1 MERRRIGKMLRYK
14 LAMRVNEPQRSN
26 AQHSKYRQYFFF
38 LAFGL
43 SAQHAGSQFSDQE
56 VKAYLLQWKCRVLTT
71 GPPGTTGSPK
81 LSLDNIVL

>member
-1 MERRRIGKMLRYK
+1 MSPRDLMHSI
-14 LAMRVNEPQRSN
+14 VNIDN
-26 AQHSKYRQYFFF
+26 IFFF

-71 GPPGTTGSPK
+71 GPPGTTGPPK